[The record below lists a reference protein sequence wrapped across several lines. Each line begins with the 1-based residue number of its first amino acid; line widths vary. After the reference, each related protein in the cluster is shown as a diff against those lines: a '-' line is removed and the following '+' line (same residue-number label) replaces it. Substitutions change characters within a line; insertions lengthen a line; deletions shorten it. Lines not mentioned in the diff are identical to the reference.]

1 MGVLDGFISTWSN
14 ARETF
19 GQGVPATGEQFDK
32 SGPLTTMQS
41 NVESAAPGSRWTGAG
56 ASAYQTANA
65 DHGKVFAQLAAL
77 DKQLSSHVTASSEVV
92 AAGRQNLDTIRKW
105 VVDGAAAVP
114 PGKNHDQMVMQIVNK
129 GLGQLREVVTKSN
142 ADLAT
147 IGGKIR
153 GLGGE
158 YDALGNQKFAPK
170 EGVGDG
176 VLGDD
181 KGKDEEVKD
190 DKPTPEQMEE
200 LVHKAVAEGD
210 PVAAAKVDELLNGIK
225 GEQLGPNS
233 AQHPLDPVQAELIG
247 QMQAQMKPMS
257 MDDLNA
263 ARDRLGPNKDILS
276 NAMQVM
282 SDPDVTYPRHDGDGP
297 QIVSSE
303 PGGPL
308 PNDGVLPGDTGAL
321 PDGVQATL
329 NQRGDFMGPPDPS
342 AGYPGTQTDFEGGAR
357 HEAAEN
363 LKNLAN
369 IVGDGDPRF
378 QQGSQLD
385 REMMS
390 NAKEWLSAQ
399 ESPDGRSQ
407 EHWGD
412 EVVERVF
419 DTAGRDTV
427 VNHDMFT
434 TDKEFTHD
442 VLTHEWQDNGES
454 ARTLT
459 DWINRDALSS
469 DPMVNQRAGETASAL
484 ADYLGDPANKD
495 SLMNI
500 STGSEPNMSIGKM
513 NPELTQ
519 SLAHAMSPYVDE
531 MAGRNIDG
539 SSGWHSIDN
548 PDTDRSFPHATNV
561 MGVLGTDPD
570 AAKILDTRSASVQ
583 GGYINEYANSVI
595 DSGGHSS
602 DSGALEAAGRLKGI
616 TAEGAFIAASDV
628 TSDASEARKAAWDR
642 LSTNYDAAVGLAGA
656 IPHAGPALELQSTL
670 MKDAILGPRPGDV
683 DPGHTPIEG
692 SLGMKS
698 ALASTFIAHGI
709 GDPGDIAQMRPYD
722 SDGDG
727 QIEIPAYNEYD
738 QAREAYLRHLSDY
751 FNRLDP
757 VINNPLAGYDQ
768 AYRDVLK

>member
-105 VVDGAAAVP
+105 VVDSAAAVP

-129 GLGQLREVVTKSN
+129 GLGQLREIVTKSN
-142 ADLAT
+142 GDLAT

-158 YDALGNQKFAPK
+158 YDALGNQPLAPK
-170 EGVGDG
+170 AGDG
-176 VLGDD
+176 DALGDD

-210 PVAAAKVDELLNGIK
+210 PVAAAKVDELLNGIQ

-342 AGYPGTQTDFEGGAR
+342 AGYPGTQTDFEGSAR

-459 DWINRDALSS
+459 DWINRDAYS
-469 DPMVNQRAGETASAL
+469 DDPVINQRAGETASAL

-500 STGSEPNMSIGKM
+500 STGSQPDMSIGQM

-519 SLAHAMSPYVDE
+519 SLAQAMSPYIDE
-531 MAGRNIDG
+531 MAGRNVDG
-539 SSGWHSIDN
+539 SSGWTPKDGNSDL
-548 PDTDRSFPHATNV
+548 SYPHATNV
-561 MGVLGTDPD
+561 MGVLGTDAD
-570 AAKILDTRSASVQ
+570 AAKILDQRSASVQ
-583 GGYINEYANSVI
+583 GAYINEYANSVI
-595 DSGGHSS
+595 DSNGQSS
-602 DSGALEAAGRLKGI
+602 DSAAMEAAGRLKGI
-616 TAEGAFIAASDV
+616 SDQGAFMAAFD
-628 TSDASEARKAAWDR
+628 TKADAAAARQAAWDR
-642 LSTNYDAAVGLAGA
+642 MSTNYDAAAGIAGA
-656 IPHAGPALELQSTL
+656 VPHAGPALELGSTL
-670 MKDAILGPRPGDV
+670 MKDAILGPRPEGAEL
-683 DPGHTPIEG
+683 GHTPIES
-692 SLGMKS
+692 SLGMRS
-698 ALASTFIAHGI
+698 ALASTFLQHGL
-709 GDPGDIAQMRPYD
+709 GNPADLEAMQQWDMN
-722 SDGDG
+722 GDG
-727 QIEIPAYNEYD
+727 ELEIPPEGLYEQKHSKFVGN
-738 QAREAYLRHLSDY
+738 LSDY
-751 FNRLDP
+751 FSHLDDA
-757 VINNPLAGYDQ
+757 VSDPLGAYDQ
-768 AYRDVLK
+768 AYRDVIK